1 MESFLQA
8 NNLPLKALLILD
20 NAPSHPSAEE
30 LVKTTKD
37 GKIWTIY
44 MPPNVTPLIQPMD
57 QNAIRLVKMQYRSS
71 LPSKIVSSESN
82 DIVGFLKGHTLYDAA
97 SMLGLAW
104 NSLKQD
110 TLSKCW
116 NKILY
121 ATDLEFDEEDDIPL
135 ERLMQREEI
144 VCMRRGIRLLSSIF
158 PNVSLLYFFQTLQL
172 FICISF
178 NLDMF

>member
-1 MESFLQA
+1 
-8 NNLPLKALLILD
+8 
-20 NAPSHPSAEE
+20 
-30 LVKTTKD
+30 
-37 GKIWTIY
+37 
-44 MPPNVTPLIQPMD
+44 
-57 QNAIRLVKMQYRSS
+57 MQYRSS
-71 LPSKIVSSESN
+71 LLSKIVSSESN
-82 DIVGFLKGHTLYDAA
+82 DIVGFLKGHTLYDVA

-178 NLDMF
+178 NFDMF